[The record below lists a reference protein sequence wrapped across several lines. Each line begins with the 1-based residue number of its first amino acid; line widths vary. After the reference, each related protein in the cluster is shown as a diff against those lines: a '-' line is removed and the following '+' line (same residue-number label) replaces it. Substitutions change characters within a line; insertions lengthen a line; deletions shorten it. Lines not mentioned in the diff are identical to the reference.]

1 MLARMAYWREFPP
14 THLLVRNIA
23 IWAGAFKPASRA
35 ADPKIA
41 QAEND
46 AKLRAMFPTG
56 KI

>member
-1 MLARMAYWREFPP
+1 MAYWREFPP

-23 IWAGAFKPASRA
+23 IWAGAFKPASRGRSE
-35 ADPKIA
+35 KA